1 MTGIQMIT
9 LPPPLTKMDR
19 IAFYGPMCSGK
30 SYMATQVQENFRH
43 SKVGFADK
51 LKDVAEDLF
60 WIDRKNKDGYTRKLL
75 QEFADDVK
83 KWDEDIFIKHFL
95 LKCEW
100 QASVV
105 CDDLRFVRE
114 AEILRANGFTIIKVV
129 CHENIRQERI
139 HSLYPTTQSESHS
152 HKSEVEHTLI
162 QPDYTVDSNSPK
174 DVRALFN
181 LFKEEI
187 SLTYGRN

>member
-1 MTGIQMIT
+1 MNGVQMIT

-30 SYMATQVQENFRH
+30 TYMATQVSQNFH
-43 SKVGFADK
+43 HGKVGFADK
-51 LKDVAEDLF
+51 LKDTAEDLF
-60 WIDRKNKDGYTRKLL
+60 WIDRKNKDGSTRKLL

-83 KWDEDIFIKHFL
+83 KWDPDIFIKHFL
-95 LKCEW
+95 LKVEW
-100 QASVV
+100 FPSVV

-114 AEILRANGFTIIKVV
+114 AEVLRANGFTIIKVV

-139 HSLYPTTQSESHS
+139 ATLYPDTQQESHR
-152 HKSEVEHTLI
+152 HKSEVEHQLI
-162 QPDYTVDSNSPK
+162 QPDFTVDSNSTK
-174 DVRALFN
+174 DVRALFT

-187 SLTYGRN
+187 ELTYGKH